1 MVMIPATKKRCL
13 RFEGDKEEVVW
24 EVLNWAGAGDA
35 WSDYD
40 LNINLFGQVLAQTFA
55 DVRERVSDN
64 NVPGQSHIHIVI
76 RVEDENSFRNEIR
89 DAVLTLVNERTGQ
102 PMVRQSLFTSEH

>member
-35 WSDYD
+35 WSEYD
-40 LNINLFGQVLAQTFA
+40 IDMYRFDEVLNET
-55 DVRERVSDN
+55 S
-64 NVPGQSHIHIVI
+64 
-76 RVEDENSFRNEIR
+76 
-89 DAVLTLVNERTGQ
+89 AVVNERLSDNRRSWAITY
-102 PMVRQSLFTSEH
+102 PHRDSNS